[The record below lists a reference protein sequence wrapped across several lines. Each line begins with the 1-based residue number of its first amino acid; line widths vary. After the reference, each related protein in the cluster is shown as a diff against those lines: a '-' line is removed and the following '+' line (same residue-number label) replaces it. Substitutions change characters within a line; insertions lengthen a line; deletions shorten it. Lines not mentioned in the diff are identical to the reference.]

1 MVIVMALVMVVNKK
15 ATFQDDYQCCG
26 DDDGDDVDVFK
37 NRRSDGERHGNGDA
51 DGMMVVNKEGGLKG
65 GLCRHH
71 QLGDVEDDVGD
82 NVFIKDYI
90 DGCIVQ

>member
-37 NRRSDGERHGNGDA
+37 NRRSDGERHGNGD
-51 DGMMVVNKEGGLKG
+51 
-65 GLCRHH
+65 
-71 QLGDVEDDVGD
+71 GDEDDGGEQRGW
-82 NVFIKDYI
+82 FKRWSLPTSLAW
-90 DGCIVQ
+90 